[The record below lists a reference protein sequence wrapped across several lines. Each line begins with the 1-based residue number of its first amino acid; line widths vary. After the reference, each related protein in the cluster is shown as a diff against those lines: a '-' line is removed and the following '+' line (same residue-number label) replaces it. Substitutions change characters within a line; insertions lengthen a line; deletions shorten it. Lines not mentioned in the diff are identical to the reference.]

1 MIKEPVRHCAMEME
15 SRMRQGTRHRKL
27 PLTVSRCE
35 EGEGEP
41 CHRGGTAFQVGHRSP
56 GGSTVAGWR
65 NREQAHVAGVRVGVS
80 RTGELRKNSVG
91 GR

>member
-41 CHRGGTAFQVGHRSP
+41 CHRGGTAFQVGTDLQEGAP
-56 GGSTVAGWR
+56 WQAGGT
-65 NREQAHVAGVRVGVS
+65 ES
-80 RTGELRKNSVG
+80 RPMWLE
-91 GR
+91 